1 MDSSGQIFPIKA
13 AGGVLFRKRSGFA
26 EILLI
31 RRNGV
36 WDLPKG
42 KLEVDES
49 IEECAVREVE
59 EEVGAHSLNIV
70 SHLCNTYH
78 EYHEGPVF
86 YGKTTYWYLMEP
98 ESGESLMQIEPQE
111 EEGITALEWV
121 EAEEALERVH
131 FDNLKEVV
139 RAFLGTL

>member
-1 MDSSGQIFPIKA
+1 MGAPGQITPIKA
-13 AGGVLFRKRSGFA
+13 AGGILFRKRGGVH

-42 KLEVDES
+42 KLEEGES

-59 EEVGAHSLNIV
+59 EEVGARSLAIV
-70 SHLCNTYH
+70 SHLCDTYH
-78 EYHEGPVF
+78 EYQEGPVH

-98 ESGESLMQIEPQE
+98 QSEGSFLGIEPQE
-111 EEGITALEWV
+111 KEGITALEWV
-121 EAEEALERVH
+121 EAGQALERVH
-131 FDNLKEVV
+131 FDNLKVVV
-139 RAFLGTL
+139 RAFLETL